1 MKRPRWQTRGWDT
14 VPFHAPD
21 RGSRALIVPPPA
33 TDDPA
38 PLLAPPTPDEL
49 RRTDLNIATRIAG
62 FAGMQTRDP
71 RGNLSPEVWAQ
82 HSDQD
87 KIGRLLD
94 AETLKNLLVEQL
106 RLQLD
111 SQKELLKEVKAQIV
125 IDFIIEYKQQWER
138 RYREDIERNFDIA
151 QRILSAM
158 EDTVHEVEGELN
170 ASVVGPTALRHYI
183 RAARYASDNSSALLL
198 EDEALVRFYFR
209 NPHTGTL
216 FCRAAGKMLQ
226 KKEVCNKA
234 GGYSAKQQR
243 DDITQE
249 RDDAVLALVAVLN
262 DPHDPRMQAC
272 AELAAAPDLAAWIG
286 DHKVPTAPRQGLLE
300 AGFAQQLE
308 MLPDG
313 AS

>member
-1 MKRPRWQTRGWDT
+1 MKRARWDT
-14 VPFHAPD
+14 VPFAGAG
-21 RGSRALIVPPPA
+21 RRRVVPA
-33 TDDPA
+33 TALVPA
-38 PLLAPPTPDEL
+38 HEPPLPLAPPSTDEL

-94 AETLKNLLVEQL
+94 ADTLKNLLVEQL
-106 RLQLD
+106 RLQID

-138 RYREDIERNFDIA
+138 RYREDIERNYDIA

-158 EDTVHEVEGELN
+158 EDTMHEVESELS
-170 ASVVGPTALRHYI
+170 ASVISPTVLRHRI
-183 RAARYASDNSSALLL
+183 RAVRLSSPDSSALLI
-198 EDEALVRFYFR
+198 EDDALVRFYFR
-209 NPHTGTL
+209 NPHTGAL

-249 RDDAVLALVAVLN
+249 RDDAVLALVAVLS
-262 DPHDPRMQAC
+262 DPHDARLQAC
-272 AELAAAPDLAAWIG
+272 ADLASTPDLAAWIG
-286 DHKVPTAPRQGLLE
+286 DHKVPVAPRQSLLDG
-300 AGFAQQLE
+300 GFAQQLE
-308 MLPDG
+308 MLPD
-313 AS
+313 AEAP